1 MKFPKSVHAEG
12 WSHHFE
18 GAPSAART
26 NNPAFNAK
34 RGFKAGAKP
43 VSLHTPLQGPESAV
57 AGAASLRTAAPMAS
71 PGARMAPSRASSM
84 AWVMGAGVGA
94 LLIGAAFVMAR
105 HPALTG
111 PSAAMVVGQV
121 APSPEEVQL
130 QAAPPSA
137 GAALLPA
144 DAPAVASS
152 VVPSVVSPVVPAALA
167 EAPAPGLSPAGTGKP
182 APVGGAP
189 VIRSLAPQPEAS
201 EPTPVLTPAA
211 SLALAASAAPVASA
225 ATAAAAA
232 TIPSAVP
239 PALEPQPAPAVAA
252 AVPDPADVSITLQV
266 RQALAADATLA
277 AVVIAVSTD
286 HGVVKLEGQAPDA
299 QARDRATVVAA
310 NTTGV
315 KAVDNRLKLAAV
327 VPVAVRENMPLGGA
341 A

>member
-43 VSLHTPLQGPESAV
+43 VSLHTPLRGPTSAG
-57 AGAASLRTAAPMAS
+57 AGAASLRTAAPLATPGPRTAS
-71 PGARMAPSRASSM
+71 SRASSM
-84 AWVMGAGVGA
+84 TWVIGAGVGA
-94 LLIGAAFVMAR
+94 LLIGAAVVMAR

-130 QAAPPSA
+130 QAAPPRA

-144 DAPAVASS
+144 DAPAVA
-152 VVPSVVSPVVPAALA
+152 PSVVSSVVSSVVPAALA

-201 EPTPVLTPAA
+201 EPTPVLAA
-211 SLALAASAAPVASA
+211 SPA
-225 ATAAAAA
+225 
-232 TIPSAVP
+232 AVP

-252 AVPDPADVSITLQV
+252 AVPDPADVSITQQV

-327 VPVAVRENMPLGGA
+327 VPVAMRASGPPSSA